1 MAVYEAIKDGFLAE
15 HLPVVRQLYKEQCG
29 YMLDAME
36 KEFPDTV
43 SWTRPEG
50 GMFIWV
56 TLPAHI
62 DGTELLSRAIQRNV
76 AFVPGSSFYA
86 GAEMHANTMRLSFVT
101 VSEERI
107 REGIAIL
114 GQLIKES

>member
-1 MAVYEAIKDGFLAE
+1 M
-15 HLPVVRQLYKEQCG
+15 VRDLYKEQCG
-29 YMLDAME
+29 YMLDAMDQH
-36 KEFPDTV
+36 FPSTA

-56 TLPAHI
+56 TLPEHI
-62 DGTELLSRAIQRNV
+62 DGTELLARAIERNV
-76 AFVPGSSFYA
+76 AFVPGAPFYA
-86 GAEMHANTMRLSFVT
+86 GAEARKNTLRLSFVT
-101 VSEERI
+101 VAEQRI